1 MQFGTPGAGQS
12 IPRPGDYNGDGRTD
26 IAVYLPALG
35 DLAYRPSGGGAD
47 VIEQFGTPATGQ
59 TVPASSS
66 PYAQPASASPGG
78 VAAQSV
84 AVNIPL
90 TDEVV
95 SSTFTMMTKRKHHGG
110 RA

>member
-66 PYAQPASASPGG
+66 PYAQPTTSGAAGG
-78 VAAQSV
+78 VSAAV

-90 TDEVV
+90 SGDLPAT
-95 SSTFTMMTKRKHHGG
+95 SLKKKHP
-110 RA
+110 RS